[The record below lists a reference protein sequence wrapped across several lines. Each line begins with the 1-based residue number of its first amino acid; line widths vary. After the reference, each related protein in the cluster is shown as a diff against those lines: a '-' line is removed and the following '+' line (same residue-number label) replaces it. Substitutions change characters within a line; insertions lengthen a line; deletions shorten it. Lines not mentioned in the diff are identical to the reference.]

1 MDMRHQRGHALKRL
15 LIALLALTMP
25 LAAAQGDEVTADQV
39 VTALEGAYG
48 VHPGEHRHHTK
59 GTCAL
64 GALVGRSEA
73 AA

>member
-1 MDMRHQRGHALKRL
+1 MRHQRGHALKRF
-15 LIALLALTMP
+15 LIALLALSMP

-39 VTALEGAYG
+39 VTALEGVR

-64 GALVGRSEA
+64 GALVGRFEA